1 MTESTTA
8 FFVKHSCDPPERF
21 ETMLVKTTKVM
32 GLPSEEGGVV
42 PSGVTGVVGAGLTG
56 VVTKPISG

>member
-1 MTESTTA
+1 ML
-8 FFVKHSCDPPERF
+8 FVQHNYAHLERF
-21 ETMLVKTTKVM
+21 KTILIKKTKESV

-42 PSGVTGVVGAGLTG
+42 PSGVAGVVGAGLTG